1 MEEVKMEFETKTIH
15 AGQNADP
22 LTGAVITPIYQ
33 TSTFSLEDIGKS
45 KGYEYS
51 RVGNPTRDA
60 LEECLASLENAD
72 YCLTFSS
79 GVNAAS
85 AVLSLLRHGDHII
98 ATEDLYGGTYK
109 LFEEIYKR
117 QNNFVTYVNS
127 SSPDNFA
134 AAIKNN
140 TKLVWLESPTNPLLK
155 LIDIEAVAEICREN
169 NILLCVDN
177 TFATPYFQNPLQ
189 LGADVILHS
198 TTKYIG
204 GHSDVIGGAVITDN
218 QTLYE
223 EIKHYQYVVGGIPG
237 PFDSWL
243 TLRGLKTLAIR
254 MEKHEE
260 NAKQIANFLKK
271 HPFVEEVFYP
281 GLEEN
286 PQYNLAIKQ
295 MRGFG
300 GMVSFKIKGGK
311 EEASLFF
318 KNLNLFHLA
327 VSLGGVESL
336 ACHPACMTHAAIPEE
351 KREKLGITNNL
362 IRLSVGIEYIND
374 LLKDID
380 NALNFAYQRILL

>member
-1 MEEVKMEFETKTIH
+1 MEFETKTIH